1 MSFVSVICPSYKRHR
16 YIPFL
21 IEQFKKQSYDGSK
34 MELIILD
41 DTPSPYPFIL
51 DDSRVRY
58 VHDNSKHYKLWEKRN
73 KLNEMAKGDIIVCM
87 DDDDYNFP
95 KRIDVSTETLLN
107 SNKKLAGGHNLYIY
121 DLLFKQLYRFKT
133 QRTHVLLNGTF
144 AYKKELLKYNKY
156 SGTRLN
162 CLEEKTFTKNF
173 SEDSEKLH
181 EESTIICC
189 SHGVNTVDKS
199 TVCNTSTAV
208 INSDLEFN
216 LSTMFDANPMLYW
229 INLEE
234 CKDRYAN
241 MTKQLKGF
249 KYDVRIRALSEPDIL
264 NYNPKWYSK
273 SQMSCLCSHLKAM
286 RVSLQDKDRS
296 YAVICE
302 DDIDLKRIENFHE
315 IIFYYIKSAPANW
328 DVLQLFWINPTHDTN
343 KPNKKVLSRSDIV
356 SERWLVW
363 ERWTQHRFSTLIYII
378 RKEYMKRLLTFAKNI
393 NVNTKHLVA
402 DEFIYN
408 KGNTYTID
416 VPYYMDDLRFDSMI
430 NKENRM
436 MHQRNKEF
444 LIEQSKSIEKV
455 YPFE

>member
-41 DTPSPYPFIL
+41 DTPAPYPFKL

-73 KLNEMAKGDIIVCM
+73 KLNEMATGDIIVCM

-95 KRIDVSTETLLN
+95 HRIEVSTGTLLN
-107 SNKKLAGGHNLYIY
+107 SSKKLAGGHNLYIY

-133 QRTHVLLNGTF
+133 NRTNVLLNGTF
-144 AYKKELLKYNKY
+144 AYKKALLKHNKY
-156 SGTRLN
+156 SGTRFN

-173 SEDSEKLH
+173 SEDSEKLP

-189 SHGVNTVDKS
+189 SHGVNTVDKGMF
-199 TVCNTSTAV
+199 CNANTAV

-216 LSTMFDANPMLYW
+216 FNTLFDANPMLYW

-234 CKDRYAN
+234 CKDRYEN

-249 KYDVRIRALSEPDIL
+249 KYNVRIRALSQPDIL
-264 NYNPKWYSK
+264 TYNPKWYSK
-273 SQMSCLCSHLKAM
+273 SQISCLCSHLKAM

-328 DVLQLFWINPTHDTN
+328 DVLQLFWIKPTHDVN
-343 KPNKKVLSRSDIV
+343 KPAKKVSAQ
-356 SERWLVW
+356 WLMW
-363 ERWTQHRFSTLIYII
+363 ERWTQHKFSTLIYII
-378 RKEYMKRLLTFAKNI
+378 RKEYMKKLLAAAKSI
-393 NVNTKHLVA
+393 TVNTKNLVA

-408 KGNTYTID
+408 KGNTYSIT
-416 VPYYMDDLRFDSMI
+416 VPYFVDDLRFDSMI
-430 NKENRM
+430 NKENRV

>member
-1 MSFVSVICPSYKRHR
+1 M
-16 YIPFL
+16 
-21 IEQFKKQSYDGSK
+21 Q
-34 MELIILD
+34 LIILD
-41 DTPSPYPFIL
+41 DTPAPYPFML

-73 KLNEMAKGDIIVCM
+73 KLNEMAEGDIIVCM

-95 KRIDVSTETLLN
+95 KRVELSTETLLN
-107 SNKKLAGGHNLYIY
+107 SSKKLAGGHNLYIY
-121 DLLFKQLYRFKT
+121 DLVSKQLYHFKT
-133 QRTHVLLNGTF
+133 NRTNVLLNGTF
-144 AYKKELLKYNKY
+144 AYKKALLEHNKY
-156 SGTRLN
+156 SGNGLN
-162 CLEEKTFTKNF
+162 CLEEKNFTKNF
-173 SEDSEKLH
+173 SEDSEKLS
-181 EESTIICC
+181 EENTIICC

-199 TVCNTSTAV
+199 KFCNTSTAV

-216 LSTMFDANPMLYW
+216 LNTMFDANPMLYW

-234 CKDRYAN
+234 CKDRYEN
-241 MTKQLKGF
+241 MMKQLKGF
-249 KYDVRIRALSEPDIL
+249 KYKVRIRAMSQPDIRT
-264 NYNPKWYSK
+264 YNTKLYSK

-315 IIFYYIKSAPANW
+315 IIFYYIKSAPINW
-328 DVLQLFWINPTHDTN
+328 DVLQLFWIKPTYDAN
-343 KPNKKVLSRSDIV
+343 KPNKQKEIVSNRSDM
-356 SERWLVW
+356 LVW
-363 ERWTQHRFSTLIYII
+363 ERWTRHKFSTLIYII
-378 RKEYMKRLLTFAKNI
+378 RKEYMKKLLISAKSI

-408 KGNTYTID
+408 KGKTYSIT
-416 VPYYMDDLRFDSMI
+416 VPYFVDDLRFDSMI